1 MSMVNVDDLKNVVVH
16 AHGQVSAR
24 EHAYAHDKIALLA
37 RSVLGPVRSARVD
50 LIAYADPA
58 RKQSA
63 LAKAELDIDGKI
75 VRAHAEA
82 QTMAA
87 AVDALQGR
95 LRHRL
100 ERFRHR
106 AEAQHLRH
114 RGDGSWRHGDAVEA
128 RAAYFPRPAEDR
140 QIVRRKTFALDA
152 MTPDDAAL
160 DLEALDH
167 DFYLFRNAHTDADN
181 VIQRVGEDQYELL
194 EPAATHD
201 AATGID
207 RSTVHAATLTTDDA
221 LEFLDLGGEPFVF
234 FIDVETGRGAVV
246 YRRYDGHYGLV
257 VATDVGADGQKQPK
271 E

>member
-1 MSMVNVDDLKNVVVH
+1 
-16 AHGQVSAR
+16 
-24 EHAYAHDKIALLA
+24 
-37 RSVLGPVRSARVD
+37 

-58 RKQSA
+58 RERPA

-82 QTMAA
+82 ETMAA
-87 AVDALQGR
+87 AVDALQAR

-100 ERFRHR
+100 DRFRHR

-128 RAAYFPRPAEDR
+128 RATYFPRPADDR
-140 QIVRRKTFALDA
+140 RIVRRKTFAVDA
-152 MTPDDAAL
+152 VTPEEAAL

-167 DFYLFRNAHTDADN
+167 DFYLFRNVRTQTDN
-181 VIQRVGEDQYELL
+181 VIHRVGEDRYELL
-194 EPAATHD
+194 EPTAAHD
-201 AATGID
+201 TTTGIEP
-207 RSTVHAATLTTDDA
+207 STVHAATLATDAA
-221 LEFLDLGGEPFVF
+221 LEVLDLGGEPFVF

-257 VATDVGADGQKQPK
+257 VASDVEAERQQQPK